1 MCPLQEPRII
11 FVDETP
17 QCGEEAKQNES
28 YLQTSMA
35 FAMNGLKLRWNKW
48 ADFLKKKKEK
58 KIWCPWLHKTIT
70 QKSWNDAWRG
80 ILNFPLKGRFF
91 LKILCILEGHYPDF

>member
-1 MCPLQEPRII
+1 MCPLQELRII

-48 ADFLKKKKEK
+48 ADLKKIIKLVPLATQNNNTKE
-58 KIWCPWLHKTIT
+58 
-70 QKSWNDAWRG
+70 
-80 ILNFPLKGRFF
+80 
-91 LKILCILEGHYPDF
+91 LE